1 MAGELSNR
9 IIDTGARMAA
19 RQAYLLSSI
28 SERFAEEGTISDLA
42 SDSARQL
49 DEFETYML
57 LDPAYDQMR
66 SAILPAYQQAVQAM
80 NQQGEPQ

>member
-28 SERFAEEGTISDLA
+28 SERFSEEGTISDLA

-49 DEFETYML
+49 DEL
-57 LDPAYDQMR
+57 
-66 SAILPAYQQAVQAM
+66 
-80 NQQGEPQ
+80 